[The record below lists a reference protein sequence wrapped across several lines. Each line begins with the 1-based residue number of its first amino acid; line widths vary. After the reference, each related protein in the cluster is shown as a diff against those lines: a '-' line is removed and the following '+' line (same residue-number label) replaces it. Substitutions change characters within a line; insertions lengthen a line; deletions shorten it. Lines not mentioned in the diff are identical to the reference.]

1 MSRYPFLSGV
11 AAAAIAMSLL
21 SGCGRTEATA
31 PGQAHVSAY
40 DLDFITNLYNVVE
53 FDREVIGNELGRT
66 PDPRV
71 AALARDLLSEANKLA
86 AEVKPIADREGIVQP
101 TQVTFQRGSDLH
113 TRIASVMATGTYD
126 FDQEFLSDEIDSHE
140 EALRRARE
148 MSEQPAGDPQ
158 LKAISLRATALLTT
172 NLARLNAL
180 QKQLKASAG

>member
-1 MSRYPFLSGV
+1 MYRHPLLSGV
-11 AAAAIAMSLL
+11 AAAILASSCLP
-21 SGCGRTEATA
+21 GCGRTEATA

-53 FDREVIGNELGRT
+53 FDREIIASELART

-71 AALARDLLSEANKLA
+71 AALARDLLAEANALA
-86 AEVKPIADREGIVQP
+86 AEVEPVADREGIVQP

-113 TRIASVMATGTYD
+113 TRIASVMATGTYN

-148 MSEQPAGDPQ
+148 MSDQPAGDPQ
-158 LKAISLRATALLTT
+158 LKAISVRATALLKT
-172 NLARLNAL
+172 NLGRLNAL
-180 QKQLKASAG
+180 QTQLKANAG